1 MPTTPALKAVRISSQ
16 IGRTRCLVPRIQVRH
31 LGVLGSLLLVLLL
44 PAMVSAGAFRIFDH
58 SASATGQGG
67 AFAAQADD
75 PSAVYFNPAGMTQ
88 LSGIQTSAGT
98 LLLGGGTRF
107 TSPSGST
114 TSGDFGGAVAFPL
127 PSNFY
132 VTANLNS
139 VGVPALKNVSVGIG
153 LLTPFGILYEY
164 PNTSPFASAVTR
176 QAMPLLDIKPTL
188 AYRLNDQLS
197 VGLGADIYTFASF
210 LGEGQVVTRFNS
222 SGGPG
227 LPPPGTPMEINGSD
241 TAAGFN
247 VSLLYTPL
255 RNGEGRPLVNVGL
268 VYRTQATLHLN
279 GQFLANGLRAADAST
294 TLVLPQIFTGGIAVW
309 PIRDAAHEW
318 KLELNI
324 DYTGWKSVRNLD
336 VHLSTGAT
344 IPFPQNWR
352 NAYTLMVGTEYK
364 WISPAALP
372 NWEAA
377 VRAGYWHSQ
386 TPIPDQG
393 FLPTIPDADQHAV
406 SGGVGLLCKAP
417 GRFLGLVACGVTEG
431 PFFLPKAIGL
441 DLAYQAIFYEPRTV
455 TGNQNPVALPG
466 VVNGTY
472 HTTFHVGSINL
483 RVNF

>member
-98 LLLGGGTRF
+98 LLLGGSTRF

-455 TGNQNPVALPG
+455 TGNQNPVAIPG

-472 HTTFHVGSINL
+472 HTTFHVGSLNL